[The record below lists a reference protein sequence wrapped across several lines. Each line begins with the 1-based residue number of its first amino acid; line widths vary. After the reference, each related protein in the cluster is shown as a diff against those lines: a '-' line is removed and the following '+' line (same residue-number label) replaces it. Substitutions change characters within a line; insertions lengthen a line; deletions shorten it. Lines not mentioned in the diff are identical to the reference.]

1 MNSPSPANSPSDP
14 AATPGED
21 IRFGRSV
28 IAAEAAV
35 LLRLGP
41 LLGAS
46 FSGAVEAILACEGRV
61 VVTGMGKAG
70 LIGQKIAATLASTGT
85 PSFFMHPAEALHG
98 DLGMLRRE
106 DIVLAL
112 SNSGETEEVVRL
124 LPHVRDR
131 LPIVAITRN
140 EHSPLGQAAT
150 YLIALG
156 HIEEACPLGL
166 APSASTTAML
176 AVGDALAL
184 TVERRRGFSDED
196 FARFHPG
203 GSLGRRFQRVH
214 EVMRRGERV
223 PLVRAETSFVDAVKA
238 FTHARAGAAVVVD
251 DAQRLLGIFTNGDF
265 RRAWTA
271 DPAVVGQPVGQH
283 MTSPCKSIADIEL
296 VNTALRLMHQMRI
309 NELPVVNGDGAVVGL
324 LDIQDIVA

>member
-1 MNSPSPANSPSDP
+1 MKPHAASSASDSPTARAGD
-14 AATPGED
+14 D
-21 IRFGRSV
+21 IAFGRSV
-28 IAAEAAV
+28 IQAEADVLSRVPAV
-35 LLRLGP
+35 
-41 LLGAS
+41 LGAS
-46 FSGAVEAILACEGRV
+46 FAGAVEAILACEGRV
-61 VVTGMGKAG
+61 AVTGMGKAG

-85 PSFFMHPAEALHG
+85 PAYFLHPSEALHG

-124 LPHVRDR
+124 LPHIRDR
-131 LPIVAITRN
+131 VPIVAITRDQ
-140 EHSPLGQAAT
+140 ESALGRSAT
-150 YLIALG
+150 FLISLG

-184 TVERRRGFSDED
+184 TLERRRGFSPED

-203 GSLGRRFQRVH
+203 GSLGRRFQRVS

-223 PLVRAETSFVDAVKA
+223 PLVSAETTILEAVKA
-238 FTHARAGAAVVVD
+238 FTTARAGAAVVVD
-251 DAQRLLGIFTNGDF
+251 DVGRLMGIFTNGDF
-265 RRAWTA
+265 RRRWTS
-271 DPAVVGQPVGQH
+271 DPAIIGQPVGNH
-283 MTSPCKSIADIEL
+283 MTAPCKSVAEIEL
-296 VNTALRLMHQMRI
+296 VNSALRLMHQTRI
-309 NELPVVNGDGAVVGL
+309 NELPVVDTEGRVVGL